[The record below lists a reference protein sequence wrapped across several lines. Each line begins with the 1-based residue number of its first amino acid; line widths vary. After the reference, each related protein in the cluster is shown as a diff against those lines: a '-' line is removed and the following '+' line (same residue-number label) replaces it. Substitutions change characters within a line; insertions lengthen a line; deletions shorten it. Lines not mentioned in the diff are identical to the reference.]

1 MPYITNTT
9 CHLKNRLYE
18 FDCRVKKHIIS
29 QHIVLWKNAL
39 NSLGIDNKT
48 EEIEASQGYTNIKM
62 FRIESTTSSQPEN
75 DILLQREYWTE
86 WVDPTTEGWKFGKF
100 LMDFSAI
107 CFLFAREMSEHLGN
121 KPLGLIASSYAGL
134 VSIY

>member
-1 MPYITNTT
+1 M
-9 CHLKNRLYE
+9 
-18 FDCRVKKHIIS
+18 
-29 QHIVLWKNAL
+29 WKNNL
-39 NSLGIDNKT
+39 ISLGIDNKT

-100 LMDFSAI
+100 LFDFSAI

-134 VSIY
+134 VSRQ